1 MSRHFEKLRLFGI
14 RYGSGKNAFE
24 NYRQLYGGLLW
35 RRSTTWLV
43 AAFAVSELAANWLA
57 ATFKIPLGP
66 WLVPAGAFLIPLSLF
81 MRDALQLRHPR
92 KAVTIAFFLGA
103 GISALF
109 NYEMAR
115 IALASFAAFTV
126 SFLTD
131 TVVFTAMRNRPLP
144 WRLRLSNW
152 AALPVDTIVFVPI
165 AFGGLYSLGAVIPG
179 QLIAKLGMTE
189 FALLLWWAY
198 HRILIRGQLKRM
210 RRDWERDEKYDGR

>member
-1 MSRHFEKLRLFGI
+1 MADIYGRVFG
-14 RYGSGKNAFE
+14 
-24 NYRQLYGGLLW
+24 W
-35 RRSTTWLV
+35 RSSTTWLV
-43 AAFAVSELAANWLA
+43 LAFVVSELLANWLA
-57 ATFKIPLGP
+57 ATFKIPVGP

-81 MRDALQLRHPR
+81 MRDALQLRHSR
-92 KAVTIAFFLGA
+92 KAVTIAFLLGA

-126 SFLTD
+126 SFITD

-152 AALPVDTIVFVPI
+152 AALPVDTVVFVPI

-189 FALLLWWAY
+189 FALLVWWCWN
-198 HRILIRGQLKRM
+198 RFRE
-210 RRDWERDEKYDGR
+210 RRASREMYRQMTEFYERRADG

>member
-1 MSRHFEKLRLFGI
+1 
-14 RYGSGKNAFE
+14 
-24 NYRQLYGGLLW
+24 
-35 RRSTTWLV
+35 
-43 AAFAVSELAANWLA
+43 
-57 ATFKIPLGP
+57 
-66 WLVPAGAFLIPLSLF
+66 
-81 MRDALQLRHPR
+81 
-92 KAVTIAFFLGA
+92 
-103 GISALF
+103 
-109 NYEMAR
+109 MAR

-189 FALLLWWAY
+189 LGIAVYLF
-198 HRILIRGQLKRM
+198 IRWVRNRG
-210 RRDWERDEKYDGR
+210 